1 MNGASPTK
9 DSYHHGD
16 LRHALLGAAI
26 ELVEERGVDGLTLR
40 EVARR
45 AGVSHNAPYHHF
57 ADRAA
62 MIEALA
68 LEGYEM
74 LLAAE
79 LGAVD
84 PEAAVLDR
92 IRALGRAYVGFALAH
107 PARFTLMNRAELRRA
122 DRVTDVQA
130 AGVASEEP
138 LLEAIEE
145 GQADGSLAAG
155 DRDALALGAW
165 SAVHGLSVLLVD
177 GPLRE
182 LAPRGPATDA
192 MTEQVLDV
200 ILAGLAARG

>member
-1 MNGASPTK
+1 MG
-9 DSYHHGD
+9 
-16 LRHALLGAAI
+16 
-26 ELVEERGVDGLTLR
+26 LVEERGIDGLTLR

-57 ADRAA
+57 ADKAA
-62 MIEALA
+62 IVEALA

-74 LLAAE
+74 LLAVE
-79 LGAVD
+79 LAAIDAVA
-84 PEAAVLDR
+84 PVHER

-130 AGVASEEP
+130 AGVASEGP
-138 LLEAIEE
+138 LLEAIQE
-145 GQADGSLAAG
+145 GQADGTLAAG
-155 DRDALALGAW
+155 DRDAMALGAW

-182 LAPRGPATDA
+182 LAPRGPVTDA
-192 MTEQVLDV
+192 MTEQVLDT
-200 ILAGLAARG
+200 ILDGLAARPPAPGRRPR